1 MRRNLIQIGLRKHHN
16 GLRMIANEPPNLHMR
31 ALANDDGLVALPHEH
46 GESLVSLVNE
56 RAGRVGDLATTFSPR
71 KTVHIG
77 GSMGGDDDML
87 RFRTAQVVKVT
98 SSCAYG
104 AEVSIDERIVDELTE
119 DGDGLAFGRIVCG
132 AEGVT
137 HAEAHA
143 VVLSEDDVHG
153 VC

>member
-1 MRRNLIQIGLRKHHN
+1 
-16 GLRMIANEPPNLHMR
+16 MR
-31 ALANDDGLVALPHEH
+31 ALTDDDRLVALPHEH
-46 GESLVSLVNE
+46 GESLMGLVYKG
-56 RAGRVGDLATTFSPR
+56 AGRVGDLAAAFSPR

-87 RFRTAQVVKVT
+87 RFRTAQIVKVT
-98 SSCAYG
+98 SSCADG

-119 DGDGLAFGRIVCG
+119 DGDGLALGRVVRG